1 MALEMSSEQAAVLLE
16 FLEEDYRELEVEI
29 LRTDSIEYRDRLRG
43 EADVLENV
51 IGQLR
56 KIAGAVPR
64 P

>member
-1 MALEMSSEQAAVLLE
+1 MALELTSEQAAVLLE
-16 FLEEDYRELEVEI
+16 FLEEDYRELEIEI

-43 EADVLENV
+43 EAEVIENV

-56 KIAGAVPR
+56 KMVGAAR